1 MIKFALLDRQFTC
14 LFDLSCSH
22 FIIESAQ
29 AYSKSLVDA
38 EWIRHVDVEAFLA
51 VATEL
56 QVNF

>member
-22 FIIESAQ
+22 FIIESTQ

-56 QVNF
+56 